1 MPKNRETSVN
11 VGIDVGKDQLDVFIH
26 EPQLHFTVT
35 NDRPGIRRLL
45 TRISRYRPN
54 RVVVE
59 ATGRREYDL
68 VVAAAERE
76 LPVIICQP
84 LLVRRYAAASGILA
98 KTDKIDAR
106 ILASYA
112 AVMKPEVRPIALGNL
127 RKIKDLV
134 TRRRQLIEMSTME
147 KNRLDIMPK
156 ALVVDIR
163 RHLRHLQAQ
172 VDKLD
177 RIISELVESID
188 EWRERRDLLAS
199 VPGIGPQVINTL
211 LADLPELGSLTNKQI
226 AALVGVAPFNRDS
239 GRFRGKRRIRGGRAS
254 VRTVLFMA
262 MLSSIQHNPVIRST
276 YRRLLANG
284 KHKKVALIAC
294 MRKMVC
300 ILNAML
306 RDQLQWGENHA

>member
-26 EPQLHFTVT
+26 EAQLHFTVT

-45 TRISRYRPN
+45 TRISRYRPD

-59 ATGRREYDL
+59 ATGRREYDF

-98 KTDKIDAR
+98 KTDKIDAG

-112 AVMKPEVRPIALGNL
+112 AVMEPKVRPIALGNL

-147 KNRLDIMPK
+147 KNRLDVMPK
-156 ALVVDIR
+156 ELAADIR

-172 VDKLD
+172 IDKLD
-177 RIISELVESID
+177 RIIAELVESID
-188 EWRERRDLLAS
+188 EWRERRDILAS
-199 VPGIGPQVINTL
+199 APGIGPQVINTL
-211 LADLPELGSLTNKQI
+211 LADLPELGSLNNKQI

-262 MLSSIQHNPVIRST
+262 MLSAIQHNPIIRAS
-276 YRRLLANG
+276 YRKLLANG
-284 KHKKVALIAC
+284 KHKKVALTAC
-294 MRKMVC
+294 MRKMIC
-300 ILNAML
+300 MLNAML
-306 RDQLQWGENHA
+306 RDRSRWGENYA